1 MPILT
6 GQPSWYTTGGPEQ
19 DFGAGSQTNLQI
31 KLKQKTFAYVL
42 LNHMGA
48 LSSHNLHVIINKQ
61 AVLFLR
67 ALQHGVNTD
76 ESSRSANSST
86 GEIITALIK
95 KMTLDRNETYGHI
108 CFEFV
113 FLWS

>member
-1 MPILT
+1 
-6 GQPSWYTTGGPEQ
+6 
-19 DFGAGSQTNLQI
+19 
-31 KLKQKTFAYVL
+31 
-42 LNHMGA
+42 MGA
-48 LSSHNLHVIINKQ
+48 LSSHNLHVIMNKQ